1 MDKMTFKKNLNE
13 KDLDIMENW
22 DSILPKKNA
31 DWDKQDDRYKDQ
43 VAQSVMNP
51 ATQATP
57 VYIPTQFI
65 VPPKVECGEAWYVK
79 LPGCARLQYVR
90 ILEVTEKTIN
100 LKDLESEVLAKG
112 RYKKTDIEFV
122 EKA

>member
-1 MDKMTFKKNLNE
+1 MTFKKNLTE
-13 KDLDIMENW
+13 KDLDILENW
-22 DSILPKKNA
+22 DQIPKKNA
-31 DWDKQDDRYKDQ
+31 DWDKQDDRYT
-43 VAQSVMNP
+43 MNP
-51 ATQATP
+51 TTSTA
-57 VYIPTQFI
+57 YIPTQFI
-65 VPPKVECGEAWYVK
+65 VPPKVEVGEAWYVK

-100 LKDLESEVLAKG
+100 LKDLESESLAKG

>member
-1 MDKMTFKKNLNE
+1 MTFKKNLTE

-22 DSILPKKNA
+22 DSLLPPKNA

-51 ATQATP
+51 ATQTAP

-65 VPPKVECGEAWYVK
+65 VPPKVESGEAWYVK

-100 LKDLESEVLAKG
+100 LKDLESESLAKG